1 MDQRLLSW
9 GRAVK
14 RRSRSKFPTL
24 WLFTEAPRNPLPSI
38 ARLPSFCSG
47 VVFRHDSAPNRAT
60 LAAKVVKLCKS
71 RNIPIVIAGDARLAA
86 RLKTGFHLRA
96 GHWPNFIRPTG
107 LITSSA
113 HSPAEA
119 RRARR
124 AGAAIIFVSPA
135 FPTQSHPNARAL
147 RPARWQTLARHA
159 APCAYALGGITGAN
173 ICRLSCAGAAAI
185 TSLTT
190 DD

>member
-14 RRSRSKFPTL
+14 RRNRSKFPTL

-38 ARLPSFCSG
+38 ARLPRFVSG
-47 VVFRHDSAPNRAT
+47 VIFRHDSSPNRAA
-60 LAAKVVKLCKS
+60 LAAQAAKLCKS
-71 RNIPIVIAGDARLAA
+71 RNISIVIDGDARLAA
-86 RLKTGFHLRA
+86 RLKAGIHLRA
-96 GHWPNFIRPTG
+96 GRWPNCIRPRG

-113 HSPAEA
+113 HTPAEA

-135 FPTQSHPNARAL
+135 FRTASHPKAPAL
-147 RPARWQTLARHA
+147 GPARWRNLARHA
-159 APCAYALGGITGAN
+159 APCDYALGGITGTN